1 MQDNSFSSIINSAN
15 SVIILLPQKP
25 YFDQVAGGLALYLA
39 LKDKKETSISAST
52 PMIVEFNRLVGVD
65 KVTQELGNKNLTIK
79 FTDYQAN
86 DIERV
91 SYDIENGE
99 FKLTVI
105 PKPGVAS
112 PKKEQ
117 LVVNYSGVSAD
128 TVILVG
134 GGNESHFPQ
143 LSSKDLLGA
152 KLVHIGIRS
161 LPISSGKEVLSFARP
176 ASSLSELVA
185 TLIRENGLALDA
197 DIATNLLLGIEEGT
211 RQFSSSETTA
221 ETFETVASLI
231 RAGGQRAGKSSVSK
245 SPLPGVMPVN
255 PLEPEKKEPEAPKD
269 WLEPK
274 VYKGT
279 SIS

>member
-1 MQDNSFSSIINSAN
+1 MQENSFSSLINSAT
-15 SVIILLPQKP
+15 SILILLPSKP
-25 YFDQVAGGLALYLA
+25 YFDQVAAGLALYLA
-39 LKDKKETSISAST
+39 LKDKKETSISSST

-65 KVTQELGNKNLTIK
+65 KITQELGSKNLTIK
-79 FTDYQAN
+79 FSDYQAN

-105 PKPGVAS
+105 PKPGFPS

-117 LVVNYSGVSAD
+117 VAINYSGVSAD
-128 TVILVG
+128 TVILIG

-143 LSSKDLLGA
+143 LASKDLLGA
-152 KLVHIGIRS
+152 KLVHIGTRA
-161 LPISSGKEVLSFARP
+161 LPISGREVISLARP
-176 ASSLSELVA
+176 ASSASELVA
-185 TLIRENGLALDA
+185 TLIKESGLALDS
-197 DIATNLLLGIEEGT
+197 DIATNLLMGIEEAT
-211 RQFSSSETTA
+211 KSFQSPETTA
-221 ETFETVASLI
+221 ETFETVAGLI
-231 RAGGQRAGKSSVSK
+231 KAGGQRVGKT
-245 SPLPGVMPVN
+245 PVQEN
-255 PLEPEKKEPEAPKD
+255 PVAVAVKEPEMPKEAPKD